1 MSMHRY
7 HWDYNKL
14 ADPTGNTDLNDLQ
27 KLFEDLNN
35 CAKRSSL
42 VTFLSHCVSGSRLQK
57 PNDSDGRPPHEN
69 LFDLIASEWEC
80 ASVEKMRCVP
90 HGEGAPA

>member
-1 MSMHRY
+1 MHRY

-14 ADPTGNTDLNDLQ
+14 ADPTGNADLNDLQ

-57 PNDSDGRPPHEN
+57 P
-69 LFDLIASEWEC
+69 
-80 ASVEKMRCVP
+80 K
-90 HGEGAPA
+90 

>member
-1 MSMHRY
+1 MLMHRY
-7 HWDYNKL
+7 QWDYNKL
-14 ADPTGNTDLNDLQ
+14 VDGTGNKDLTGLQ

-35 CAKRSSL
+35 YAKRSSL

-57 PNDSDGRPPHEN
+57 PNDSDGRPPREN

-80 ASVEKMRCVP
+80 ASVEKMRRVP